1 MIKHALAA
9 ILAGF
14 INISNAQA
22 EEISVAFL
30 SDLQPFGFIEDGKH
44 VGFDLDL
51 WSEIAKDLK
60 LDYKIVSMDF
70 GAMIPAL
77 QTGNID
83 AALASMFV
91 NDTRKKVIDFSD
103 IYYTSSYGVL
113 VHKDDESI
121 QAPADLAEKSIA
133 TVTGGEAAVW
143 IQKNLPSAKVT
154 LFPNLTNSFL
164 EFQAGRVDAVIY
176 DYPTLAYYTQT
187 EGAGNSRL
195 LEESIGDRS
204 PVAIAFPKGSELV
217 AKVNESLERMRS
229 DGRYDALNK
238 KWFGSSAPAN

>member
-1 MIKHALAA
+1 MLKYISATL
-9 ILAGF
+9 LAGF
-14 INISNAQA
+14 VSFSSAQA

-51 WSEIAKDLK
+51 WSEIAKDME
-60 LDYKIVSMDF
+60 LDYEIISMDF

-103 IYYTSSYGVL
+103 VYYTSSYGVL
-113 VHKDDESI
+113 VRKDDETI
-121 QAPADLAEKSIA
+121 RVPADLAEKSIA

-143 IQKNLPSAKVT
+143 IQKNLPNAKVT

-164 EFQAGRVDAVIY
+164 EFQAGRVDSVIY
-176 DYPTLAYYTQT
+176 DFPTLAYYAQT
-187 EGAGNSRL
+187 EGAGNSRV
-195 LEESIGDRS
+195 LEETIGDRS

-217 AKVNESLERMRS
+217 AKVNESLARMRS
-229 DGRYDALNK
+229 DGRYDALNE
-238 KWFGSSAPAN
+238 KWFGSTAPAN

>member
-1 MIKHALAA
+1 MLKYLSTAL
-9 ILAGF
+9 LAGLMSF
-14 INISNAQA
+14 SSAQA

-30 SDLQPFGFIEDGKH
+30 SDLQPFGFIQDGKH

-103 IYYTSSYGVL
+103 VYYTSSYGVL
-113 VHKDDESI
+113 VHKDDDTI
-121 QAPADLAEKSIA
+121 KVPDDLSDKSIS

-143 IQKNLPSAKVT
+143 IQNNLPNAKVA

-164 EFQAGRVDAVIY
+164 EFQAGRVDSVIY
-176 DYPTLAYYTQT
+176 DYPTLAYYAQT
-187 EGAGNSRL
+187 EGAGNSRV
-195 LEESIGDRS
+195 LEETIGDRS

-238 KWFGSSAPAN
+238 KWFGSSASAN